1 MTEMAYEELAAH
13 LEVAENDVEM
23 AEMEVSS
30 AKVTL
35 DNLQSDPENDIWDV
49 EDAEDAYSEAKE
61 TLEKCEKRHKGLSKR
76 WGKANGKR
84 AKEAL
89 STISNGEITPSAPPG
104 NAPHSVSMSA
114 REGEV
119 KRLKEK
125 IRQDT
130 TRVEEL
136 EALIE
141 RDKRTGQA
149 VNRYEAIA
157 GLVGRWEVVVNHK
170 GNFELREPIIDPDNG
185 NTHAHVITIVG
196 ARVDLVE
203 RFFTKGCG
211 FKLKDTKEL
220 IQIALDIAQGEP
232 ETEPVVEEEVVDESS
247 NSGKGRSKPYRDRAK
262 KRAKQ
267 LKAAGLSNTEI
278 SKILTEEGME
288 YKTSGVYHLLNEE
301 E

>member
-1 MTEMAYEELAAH
+1 MTEMTYEEIAAN
-13 LEVAENDVEM
+13 LEVAESDVEM
-23 AEMEVSS
+23 AEIEVSGT
-30 AKVTL
+30 KVTL
-35 DNLQSDPENDIWDV
+35 DNLRSDPENNIWDV
-49 EDAEDAYSEAKE
+49 EDAEESYNDARIILEESEE
-61 TLEKCEKRHKGLSKR
+61 RHKELSKQ
-76 WGKANGKR
+76 WGEANSSR
-84 AKEAL
+84 AKESIA
-89 STISNGEITPSAPPG
+89 TVSNGEIAPSTPPG

-136 EALIE
+136 EDLIE

-157 GLVGRWEVVVNHK
+157 GLVGRWEVIINHK

-185 NTHAHVITIVG
+185 NTHAHVITVVG

-203 RFFTKGCG
+203 RFFTKGYG
-211 FKLKDTKEL
+211 FKLEDAKEL

-232 ETEPVVEEEVVDESS
+232 EIEPVAEEEVVDESS
-247 NSGKGRSKPYRDRAK
+247 NSGKGRSKPYRDQAK

-267 LKAAGLSNTEI
+267 LKAADLSNTEI
-278 SKILTEEGME
+278 AKILTEEGME
-288 YKTSGVYHLLNEE
+288 YKTSGVYHLLSEGE
-301 E
+301 

>member
-1 MTEMAYEELAAH
+1 MTEMTYEELAAN

-23 AEMEVSS
+23 AESEVSEYQ
-30 AKVTL
+30 VTL
-35 DNLQSDPENDIWDV
+35 DNLRSDPENDIWDV
-49 EDAEDAYSEAKE
+49 EDAEDNYNTAKE
-61 TLEKCEKRHKGLSKR
+61 NLAAIQERHDELSKR

-89 STISNGEITPSAPPG
+89 STVNNGDITPSSPPG

-125 IRQDT
+125 INQDIA
-130 TRVEEL
+130 RVKEL

-149 VNRYEAIA
+149 VSRYEAISD
-157 GLVGRWEVVVNHK
+157 LVGNWEVIVNRK
-170 GNFELREPIIDPDNG
+170 GNFELREPIADPDNG
-185 NTHAHVITIVG
+185 NTHAHVITTVG
-196 ARVDLVE
+196 ARADLVE

-211 FKLKDTKEL
+211 FGLEETNEL
-220 IQIALDIAQGEP
+220 IQIALDISQGVP
-232 ETEPVVEEEVVDESS
+232 EIEPVAEEEVVEESS

-262 KRAKQ
+262 KRAKE
-267 LKAAGLSNTEI
+267 LKAADLSNTEI
-278 SKILTEEGME
+278 SKILTTEGME
-288 YKTSGVYHLLNEE
+288 YKTSGVYHLLNEGE
-301 E
+301 